1 MLDNFLVS
9 KYRGVAVRLSRQQAR
24 HGFDRTSIRSAETS
38 SFVES
43 VVGCG

>member
-9 KYRGVAVRLSRQQAR
+9 KYRGVAVRPSQRQAR
-24 HGFDRTSIRSAETS
+24 RGFDRTRIRDAETS
-38 SFVES
+38 SFVEA